1 MEKFLIIDT
10 EETRVKI
17 KVTNTQINL
26 LTQIIKKVNKD
37 LKDYKDSESYPLFLE
52 LINSMKPINED
63 DIVSINIVYHN

>member
-37 LKDYKDSESYPLFLE
+37 LKDYKNSDGYPLFKE
-52 LINSMKPINED
+52 LINSIVNED
-63 DIVSINIVYHN
+63 DIVSINIVYQN

>member
-26 LTQIIKKVNKD
+26 LTQIIKIVNKD
-37 LKDYKDSESYPLFLE
+37 LKDYKNSDGYPLFKE
-52 LINSMKPINED
+52 LINSIVDED
-63 DIVSINIVYHN
+63 DIVSINIVYQN

>member
-26 LTQIIKKVNKD
+26 LTQIIKKVNII
-37 LKDYKDSESYPLFLE
+37 LE
-52 LINSMKPINED
+52 
-63 DIVSINIVYHN
+63 NIIIMM

>member
-37 LKDYKDSESYPLFLE
+37 LKDYKNSDGYPLFKE
-52 LINSMKPINED
+52 LINSIVNEE
-63 DIVSINIVYHN
+63 DIVSINIVYQN

>member
-10 EETRVKI
+10 EEIRVKI

-37 LKDYKDSESYPLFLE
+37 LKDYKNSDGYPLFKE
-52 LINSMKPINED
+52 LINSIVDED
-63 DIVSINIVYHN
+63 DIVSINIVYQN